1 MKGFRFFRQDSVR
14 EVKAWVEDGVI
25 SPEQGEAILQ
35 RYGASWQ
42 DAEGHSFGYFLLT
55 AMAALFAGLALI
67 LIMSHNWD
75 DIPRMARMLGL
86 ILLTLAVN
94 LQGARVFLAGRE
106 QAGVIWLF
114 FGGLC
119 YGAAIMLIAQIYHL
133 GEHYP
138 DGIFWWA
145 IGVLPLAALCRS
157 RLLAL
162 QALLLAITWLF
173 VESFEDFFPAL
184 FPLFAL
190 VTLWVSLIAGSSRTL
205 FLLSIAGLL
214 LWLNLLMNWYLGG
227 WWRYH
232 WEPDTLAV
240 NIALGLLLAGGA
252 WRMMGSVRFHLKEYG
267 HALQHS
273 VLLLG
278 ILTLIVLS
286 FDGMWH
292 ELRTELIWSGA
303 ELTIIIALAGICA
316 IALGWGSSLIARI
329 ALGANGLFYT
339 LAFLNTD
346 TLMVP
351 DEAMTVLTNL
361 MLVFTGIY
369 CIRRGIDESNGTA
382 FYTGVSVLLLTAL
395 LRYFDLVGDYIG
407 GAMLFM
413 LCATVLYGAARYWR
427 YRREVA
433 NEQQ

>member
-1 MKGFRFFRQDSVR
+1 MKGFRFFRRDSVR
-14 EVKAWVEDGVI
+14 ELKSWVDDGLI
-25 SPEQGEAILQ
+25 SAEQGEAILS

-75 DIPRMARMLGL
+75 EMPRMARMLGL
-86 ILLTLAVN
+86 ILLTLVVN
-94 LQGARVFLAGRE
+94 LQGARVFLAGKE

-119 YGAAIMLIAQIYHL
+119 YGASIMLIAQIYHL

-145 IGVLPLAALCRS
+145 LGILPLAALCRS

-162 QALLLAITWLF
+162 QVLALAIIWMF

-190 VTLWVSLIAGSSRTL
+190 VTLWVSLVAGSSRLL
-205 FLLSIAGLL
+205 FLLSILSLL
-214 LWLNLLMNWYLGG
+214 LWLNLLMNWYLGD
-227 WWRYH
+227 WWQYH
-232 WEPDTLAV
+232 WEPDTLAI
-240 NIALGLLLAGGA
+240 NIALGLMLAGGA
-252 WRMMGSVRFHLKEYG
+252 WRMMSTNRFHLKEHG
-267 HALQHS
+267 HALQHC

-278 ILTLIVLS
+278 ILTLVVLS
-286 FDGMWH
+286 FDGMWR
-292 ELRTELIWSGA
+292 ELRTELTWSGSI
-303 ELTIIIALAGICA
+303 LTMIVGIASICA
-316 IALGWGSSLIARI
+316 IALSWHSSIFARI

-339 LAFLNTD
+339 LGFLNTEMM
-346 TLMVP
+346 LLP
-351 DEAMTVLTNL
+351 DQVMTVMTNL

-369 CIRRGIDESNGTA
+369 NIRRGIDESNGTA

-413 LCATVLYGAARYWR
+413 LCAAVLYGAARYWR
-427 YRREVA
+427 YRREA
-433 NEQQ
+433 AHEE